1 MQPSQITQI
10 ANRLRIL
17 SIRATTAAGSGHP
30 TSCCSA
36 AELVAAV
43 FFDCMR
49 MDPLNPRDRLNDR
62 FILSKGHAAPLLYAA
77 WEEAGYL
84 EEAELLTLRR
94 IDSRLEGHPTP
105 RLAFVD
111 VATGSLGQGLAAG
124 VGMAMAARMDDLGF
138 RTFVL
143 MGDGEVAEGSVW
155 EAASLAGVRGLG
167 NLVALLDVNGLGQS
181 QVTAF
186 GSDAEVYARRFDA
199 FGWRT
204 RIVNGHDP
212 REIQEALRSI
222 DPTGSGSASRPLAI
236 IAKTVKGKG
245 IPFAEGKNGWHGK
258 ALKPEEAERVI
269 RALEPNSASGRGRI
283 RPPLQ
288 PPSSKPPSEKASQ
301 QGLGSTREVALPAI
315 GESVATREAFGK
327 GLLQSGDSHES
338 IVVLDGDVENSTH
351 TEMFG
356 KAHPHR
362 FFECYI
368 AEQTMIGAAVGLSAL
383 GKIPFCSTFAAFF
396 TRAADQ
402 IRMAAV
408 SRANLKLVGTHAG
421 VSIGEDGVSQ
431 MGLEDF
437 AFMRTLPE
445 AAVLCAGDA
454 VSAQRLVETMAL
466 CPGMAYLRVAR
477 PKTPVIYGPDETFE
491 IGGAKV
497 LRQTGGDR
505 ITVVATGVTLP
516 EALQAH
522 QRLAREGIPITVI
535 DAYSIKP
542 LAKEVLREAIR
553 RTSGL
558 VITVEDH
565 YPEGGLGDALA
576 GELGA
581 EGIHL
586 TKLSIQT
593 FPRSGPGQE
602 LMALYRIDADA
613 IVEAVKQRLETR
625 PAEEGQDTAA

>member
-1 MQPSQITQI
+1 MQPAQITQI

-49 MDPLNPRDRLNDR
+49 MDPLNPQDRRNDR

-77 WEEAGYL
+77 WTEAGCL
-84 EEAELLTLRR
+84 EESELLTLRR

-124 VGMAMAARMDDLGF
+124 VGMAMAAQMDDLGF

-167 NLVALLDVNGLGQS
+167 NLIALLDVNGFGQS
-181 QVTAF
+181 QATAF

-204 RIVNGHDP
+204 RIVNGHEP
-212 REIQEALRSI
+212 HEIQEALRSI
-222 DPTGSGSASRPLAI
+222 DPTETGSASRPWAI

-258 ALKPEEAERVI
+258 VLKPDEAERVI
-269 RALEPNSASGRGRI
+269 RALERVSASGPWQAL
-283 RPPLQ
+283 PPM
-288 PPSSKPPSEKASQ
+288 PPHSSKAHSKKPSSEKITGNPASAGDHDFPS
-301 QGLGSTREVALPAI
+301 I
-315 GESVATREAFGK
+315 GESVATREAFGT
-327 GLLQSGDSHES
+327 GLLLSGAAHES

-351 TEMFG
+351 TELFR
-356 KAHPHR
+356 KAHPQR

-368 AEQTMIGAAVGLSAL
+368 AEQTLIGSAVGLSAL
-383 GKIPFCSTFAAFF
+383 GKIPFCATFVAFF

-454 VSAQRLVETMAL
+454 VSARRLVEEMAL
-466 CPGMAYLRVAR
+466 SPGIAYLRVAR
-477 PKTPVIYGPDETFE
+477 PKTPVIYGPEETFE

-497 LRQTGGDR
+497 LR
-505 ITVVATGVTLP
+505 
-516 EALQAH
+516 AH
-522 QRLAREGIPITVI
+522 GRLAREGIPVTVI

-542 LAKEVLREAIR
+542 LAKDLLREAIR
-553 RTSGL
+553 RTSGR

-565 YPEGGLGDALA
+565 YPEWGLGDALA
-576 GELGA
+576 GELG
-581 EGIHL
+581 EDEIHL
-586 TKLSIQT
+586 LKLSIQT
-593 FPRSGPGQE
+593 FPRSGPGE
-602 LMALYRIDADA
+602 KLMALYRIDAEA
-613 IVEAVKQRLETR
+613 IVQAVKRCLETGR
-625 PAEEGQDTAA
+625 TEEGSAA